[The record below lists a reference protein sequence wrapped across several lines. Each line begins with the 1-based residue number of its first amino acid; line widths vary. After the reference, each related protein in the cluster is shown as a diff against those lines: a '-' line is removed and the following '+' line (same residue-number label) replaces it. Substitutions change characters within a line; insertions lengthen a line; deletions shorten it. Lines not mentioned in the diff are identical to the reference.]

1 MYQRNILGE
10 WSKNKWV
17 KEDDRAP
24 GGYDMDEEGYR
35 ALAIFTG
42 DIHGLDSYTLINE
55 EKEQREKEERDQ
67 RRIELMKTLLDTKD
81 DSQNT
86 D

>member
-1 MYQRNILGE
+1 
-10 WSKNKWV
+10 
-17 KEDDRAP
+17 
-24 GGYDMDEEGYR
+24 MDEEGYR